1 VKKPDPS
8 TQPAAASERVR
19 RTREAPAER
28 RAAILDAAAK
38 VVTARG
44 LADTRVGDVANEI
57 GVSHGLV
64 HYYFPDKD
72 DLIAATMRHAA
83 DADAAALIEAV
94 ASVPDATAKLDLFLV
109 SSIPTP
115 QTRATW
121 ALWVDA
127 WAEALRHESVRS
139 VHEDLD
145 AAWTGLLEQVL
156 RDGVETGEFDC
167 LDPAA
172 SAARISA
179 LIDGLC
185 LRLELRNRGITA
197 TEVLSLLRTQAAF
210 EVGRPVAH

>member
-1 VKKPDPS
+1 MTGVSEPKVVGPDPR
-8 TQPAAASERVR
+8 TR

-28 RAAILDAAAK
+28 RTAILDAAAK
-38 VVTARG
+38 VVTERG
-44 LADTRVGDVANEI
+44 LADTRVADVANEI

-94 ASVPDATAKLDLFLV
+94 ASVGDATAKLDLFLQ

-115 QTRATW
+115 ETRATW

-127 WAEALRHESVRS
+127 WAEALRHESIRK

-145 AAWTGLLEQVL
+145 DAWTGLLEQVL
-156 RDGVETGEFDC
+156 RDGVATGEFEC
-167 LDPAA
+167 PDPAA

-197 TEVLSLLRTQAAF
+197 ADVLALLRAQASY
-210 EVGRPVAH
+210 EVGRPVAV